1 MLNSPKKESGL
12 NKACSFLWITM
23 SVGLSLGGIA
33 AFIFLFIR
41 DFNVYW
47 LILSPLILALYQ
59 FPAVF
64 VFWLWKR
71 KTRQEALRASRAARG
86 GIAEEQEKK
95 SAPDGI

>member
-1 MLNSPKKESGL
+1 M
-12 NKACSFLWITM
+12 NKASSFLWITM

-47 LILSPLILALYQ
+47 LILSPLILVLYQ

-71 KTRQEALRASRAARG
+71 KTRQKNLRPSRAAQDEIEG
-86 GIAEEQEKK
+86 EPENK